1 MTKLCNLSPDVR
13 ELNADT
19 LAALGMA
26 GDIPASPL
34 EQQFAALL
42 SAHEVIYKLEYRFH
56 PTRRWRFDF
65 AMPNHKVAV
74 EVEGGTHSNGRH
86 VRGAGYTA
94 DCEKYNAAVMLGW
107 RVLRVTSDMLNDGR
121 AVDVAAWIAE
131 VSRDANDR

>member
-1 MTKLCNLSPDVR
+1 MTNLRKLSPDVMA
-13 ELNADT
+13 LNADA
-19 LAALGMA
+19 LAALGMV

-42 SAHEVIYKLEYRFH
+42 SAYGVAYEQEYRFH
-56 PTRRWRFDF
+56 PQRRWRLDF
-65 AMPNHKVAV
+65 AIPYHRLAV
-74 EVEGGTHSNGRH
+74 EVEGGIHSKGRH

-94 DCEKYNAAVMLGW
+94 DCEKYNAATMLGW

-121 AVDVAAWIAE
+121 AQDIAAWIAE